1 MATEQPSAAWDV
13 LVLPMALRAETED
26 EARAEF
32 LQALIEDN
40 SLIRVQPHAEDIYV
54 EGNDAI
60 GI

>member
-1 MATEQPSAAWDV
+1 MSDAAWDV
-13 LVLPMALRAETED
+13 LVLPVAIEAATED

-40 SLIRVQPHAEDIYV
+40 SLIRVQPRAEDIYV

>member
-1 MATEQPSAAWDV
+1 MNSPNAAWDV
-13 LVLPMALRAETED
+13 LVLPMAFHAESED

-40 SLIRVQPHAEDIYV
+40 SLIRVSPHTDGPYV